1 MLTLAMQIQI
11 RMESAPQYCLYQPRL
26 ASCRTP
32 KSGSL
37 RGFGLFLVWLVQSLM
52 LPALGQAQAYRPMPG
67 VYDNLPFF
75 TTEGRG
81 RPEPSRSSTAGLFAN
96 RPIRMERYTGTPGR
110 WTLQEA
116 TEYTYNPDG
125 RFATRF
131 ILNIN
136 DPAMSD
142 LVRYT
147 YLPNGWLAK
156 KKTISGGTEIDS
168 TRYFYTLDSAGQ
180 IKEIQSVFNVNN
192 VRINFSFAYTPAGWV
207 DTLAQTIRFSG
218 QVLRVR
224 QAYRYDTAGRLTG
237 QTRWDEDQTNHG
249 TYIHM
254 GTTDSLVWA
263 FGYDRLR
270 PLDVIER
277 AYDQGREP
285 DPMLL
290 RGSGQVRRDSLPG
303 LTPWRCL
310 GNQVGRRANSK
321 QQLLVNGRWMTS
333 DTTSITYDDQGQRL
347 DVNYALYNLAGQV
360 YMAGFERFAN
370 TYDGQNRLAEQVVET
385 SMGGY
390 YRLVFFY
397 AATGAAPDAQ
407 RQIHLAPNP
416 ANTHLAIAG
425 GGNGTPYGI
434 YTVLGKQVLA
444 GQLGQGSTIDVSSLP
459 PGVYRLQAGPLA
471 RQFVKE

>member
-1 MLTLAMQIQI
+1 MQIQI
-11 RMESAPQYCLYQPRL
+11 RMESALLNCLYRL
-26 ASCRTP
+26 YLAPCQIP

-37 RGFGLFLVWLVQSLM
+37 CGFGLLLLLLAQAFM
-52 LPALGQAQAYRPMPG
+52 LPGLGYAQAYWPMPCA
-67 VYDNLPFF
+67 YDYLPSGAE
-75 TTEGRG
+75 EGRA
-81 RPEPSRSSTAGLFAN
+81 RPEPPLSSAASLFAN

-142 LVRYT
+142 LIVYT
-147 YLPNGWLAK
+147 YRPNGWLAK

-168 TRYFYTLDSAGQ
+168 TRYFYTQDSAGR
-180 IKEIQSVFNVNN
+180 ITEIQSVFNVNN
-192 VRINFSFAYTPAGWV
+192 VGSTVRFTYTPTGWV
-207 DTLAQTIRFSG
+207 DTLAQTIRASG
-218 QVLRVR
+218 QVWRVKL
-224 QAYRYDTAGRLTG
+224 AHRYDAAGRLTG
-237 QTRWDEDQTNHG
+237 QSRWDEDQTNHG
-249 TYIHM
+249 TYIFIS
-254 GTTDSLVWA
+254 TTDSLVWA
-263 FGYDRLR
+263 FGYDRPR
-270 PLDVIER
+270 PLDAVER
-277 AYDQGREP
+277 AHDQGREP

-310 GNQVGRRANSK
+310 GNQVGRRANSQ
-321 QQLLVNGRWMTS
+321 QQLLANGRWITS

-347 DVNYALYNLAGQV
+347 DVNYAQYNLAGQV

-397 AATGAAPDAQ
+397 ATTRVAPTAQ
-407 RQIHLAPNP
+407 GQLQLAPNP
-416 ANTHLAIAG
+416 ANTQLAIAG
-425 GGNGTPYGI
+425 RGIGAAYAI

-444 GQLGQGSTIDVSSLP
+444 GQLGPGSTIDVSGLP
-459 PGVYRLQAGPLA
+459 PGVYRLQAGAVA